1 MHMNKK
7 SLARILIAVGVFY
20 ILYLTAII
28 YQSDFWGNILA
39 PIGDLLSF
47 CILFQTFRK
56 ANKADFRRYI
66 WLTFSL
72 AALSWA
78 MADILWAVDV
88 IFLARNPDNNQIAIF
103 LYFGTNIFLIIGL
116 FIFTAKTVTKWNAL
130 QLFVDAIAISISC
143 LFLIWIIFL
152 DKDLNNI
159 GLVVKDGWVSG
170 VSIIIDFATF
180 IGIAVWYISSR
191 TGKIHYILKIII
203 GFTILYSVT
212 DIIYYYLYFKNLYT
226 PNSFIDALYMAA
238 LLGIAIGA
246 YMVPV
251 TYYKEDTLR
260 SNISNMGYTRKG
272 LLLLLMPLA
281 VILKEG
287 FILSDLFMC
296 GLIITAHNAISHFIQ
311 SSFLNAQLLDREKS
325 LNLELE
331 KKIAERTSELVEKN
345 IQLDFLSNKDTVT
358 NLNNRRYFLQEM
370 EKTLLQLGS
379 DEKMAL
385 AFLDLDRFKTI
396 NDSYGHY
403 IGDQILIELAKR
415 LTAFEKP
422 DTLVARLGGDEFV
435 IAFSGKFTL
444 CDAEDML
451 RQVVLKCS
459 EPIQAGEYTFEVT
472 VSVGISMYPVDADS
486 LDRLLRNADMAMY
499 QAKKEGNN
507 RIVVFNNILNQKNL
521 EKNKIEISLKKADF
535 DNEFMLYYQPQFTIP
550 GKQLIGMEA
559 LLRWNC
565 PGKGFVG
572 PAEFIPIAEEINS
585 IIPIG
590 DWVMTHAVS
599 QIAQWNRQYSTNLKM
614 AVNVSPKQLDTA
626 DFSRQILSVL
636 ALEGIP
642 PEWIDVEITEGIA
655 LEGNNKISKIAEQ
668 FKGTGITISIDD
680 FGTGYSSLSYLK
692 IFPFHR
698 VKIALQL
705 IDNILFDRYDL
716 QIVRSIL
723 LLAESIGVDCIAE
736 GVETQ
741 EQFDLLHGLG
751 CRQMQ
756 GYYLGRPVPAV
767 EFEKRFL
774 EPN

>member
-1 MHMNKK
+1 MNKR
-7 SLARILIAVGVFY
+7 SLARILIAAGAFY
-20 ILYLTAII
+20 ILYFTATIF
-28 YQSDFWGNILA
+28 QSDFWGNSLA
-39 PIGDLLSF
+39 PIGDIFSF
-47 CILFQTFRK
+47 GILFRTFRK
-56 ANKADFRRYI
+56 TNKADFRRYI
-66 WLTFSL
+66 WLSFSL
-72 AALSWA
+72 ASLSWA
-78 MADILWAVDV
+78 LADILWAVDA
-88 IFLARNPDNNQIAIF
+88 IFLAKNPDSNQLTIF
-103 LYFGTNIFLIIGL
+103 FYFGTSIFLVIGL
-116 FIFTAKTVTKWNAL
+116 FIFLAKTITKWNAL
-130 QLFVDAIAISISC
+130 QLFVDAAAISISS
-143 LFLIWIIFL
+143 LFLIWILFFN
-152 DKDLNNI
+152 KDLNNL
-159 GLVVKDGWVSG
+159 GWVVKDGWVS
-170 VSIIIDFATF
+170 VASIIIDFSIF
-180 IGIAVWYISSR
+180 IGIAVWYISLR
-191 TGKIHYILKIII
+191 TGKIHYILRIII
-203 GFTILYSVT
+203 GFIVLYSVN
-212 DIIYYYLYFKNLYT
+212 DIVYYYLYFKNLYI
-226 PNSFIDALYMAA
+226 PNSLIDALYMAA

-246 YMVPV
+246 FMVPAA
-251 TYYKEDTLR
+251 YFKEDTLR
-260 SNISNMGYTRKG
+260 SGVGNMGYTRKG
-272 LLLLLMPLA
+272 LLLFLLPLA

-296 GLIITAHNAISHFIQ
+296 GLIITAHNAVSHFIQ
-311 SSFLNAQLLDREKS
+311 SSFLHAQLLNREKS
-325 LNLELE
+325 INLDLE
-331 KKIAERTSELVEKN
+331 KKIAERTKELMEKN
-345 IQLDFLSNKDTVT
+345 AQLDFLSNRDTVT
-358 NLNNRRYFLQEM
+358 NLYNRRYFLQEM
-370 EKTLLQLGS
+370 ENNLLRLGA

-415 LTAFEKP
+415 LTTFEKP

-435 IAFSGKFTL
+435 IAFNGKFTL

-451 RQVVLKCS
+451 RRVVLKCS
-459 EPIQAGEYTFEVT
+459 EPIQVGEYTFEVT

-499 QAKKEGNN
+499 QAKKEGKNK
-507 RIVVFNNILNQKNL
+507 IIIFNDILNQKNRD
-521 EKNKIEISLKKADF
+521 KNKIEINLKKADF
-535 DNEFMLYYQPQFTIP
+535 DNEFMLYYQPQFSIP
-550 GKQLIGMEA
+550 EKKLIGMEA

-565 PGKGFVG
+565 PGKGLIS
-572 PAEFIPIAEEINS
+572 PEEFIPIAEEINS

-599 QIAQWNRQYSTNLKM
+599 QIAQWNREYNTNLKM
-614 AVNVSPKQLDTA
+614 AVNVSPKQLDTS

-642 PEWIDVEITEGIA
+642 AEWIDVEITEGVA

-692 IFPFHR
+692 MFPFHR

-736 GVETQ
+736 GVETV

-756 GYYLGRPVPAV
+756 GFYLGRPVPAA

>member
-1 MHMNKK
+1 MNKR
-7 SLARILIAVGVFY
+7 SLTRILIAAGAFY
-20 ILYLTAII
+20 ILYLTATI
-28 YQSDFWGNILA
+28 YQSNFWGNVLA
-39 PIGDLLSF
+39 PICDLLSF
-47 CILFQTFRK
+47 GVLFFTFWK

-66 WLTFSL
+66 WLSFSL
-72 AALSWA
+72 ASLSWA
-78 MADILWAVDV
+78 LADILWAVDAIV
-88 IFLARNPDNNQIAIF
+88 LAKNPDDNQFILL

-116 FIFTAKTVTKWNAL
+116 FIFTAKTITKWNAL
-130 QLFVDAIAISISC
+130 QLFVDAAAISISC
-143 LFLIWIIFL
+143 LFLIWILFF

-159 GLVVKDGWVSG
+159 GLVVKDGWVSV

-180 IGIAVWYISSR
+180 IGIAVWYLSLR
-191 TGKIHYILKIII
+191 AGKIHYILKIIV
-203 GFTILYSVT
+203 GFIVLYSVN
-212 DIIYYYLYFKNLYT
+212 DIVYYYLYFKNLYI
-226 PNSFIDALYMAA
+226 PNSLIDALYMAA
-238 LLGIAIGA
+238 LLGIAISA
-246 YMVPV
+246 CMVPV
-251 TYYKEDTLR
+251 TYFEEDTLR
-260 SNISNMGYTRKG
+260 SGVSNMGYTRRG
-272 LLLLLMPLA
+272 LLLFLMPLA

-287 FILSDLFMC
+287 IILSDLFMC
-296 GLIITAHNAISHFIQ
+296 GLIITSHNAVSHFIQ

-325 LNLELE
+325 INLDLE
-331 KKIAERTSELVEKN
+331 RKIAERTKELVEKN
-345 IQLDFLSNKDTVT
+345 TQLDFLSNKDTVT
-358 NLNNRRYFLQEM
+358 NLYNRRYFLQEM
-370 EKTLLQLGS
+370 EKTLLRLGA
-379 DEKMAL
+379 DEKIAL

-396 NDSYGHY
+396 NDLYGHY

-422 DTLVARLGGDEFV
+422 NTIVARLGGDEFV
-435 IAFSGKFTL
+435 IAFDGKFTQH
-444 CDAEDML
+444 DAEDKL
-451 RQVVLKCS
+451 GQVILKCF
-459 EPIQAGEYTFEVT
+459 EPIQVGEYIFEVT

-507 RIVVFNNILNQKNL
+507 KIIIFNDILNQKNRD
-521 EKNKIEISLKKADF
+521 KNKIEINLKKADF
-535 DNEFMLYYQPQFTIP
+535 DNEFMLHYQPQFTIP
-550 GKQLIGMEA
+550 GKKLIGMEA

-565 PGKGFVG
+565 PGNGFIS

-599 QIAQWNRQYSTNLKM
+599 QIAQWNRQYNTNLKM

-636 ALEGIP
+636 AFEGIP
-642 PEWIDVEITEGIA
+642 PEWIDIEITEGVA
-655 LEGNNKISKIAEQ
+655 LEGSYKISKIAEQ

-692 IFPFHR
+692 MFPFHR

-756 GYYLGRPVPAV
+756 GYYLGRPVPAA

>member
-1 MHMNKK
+1 MNKK
-7 SLARILIAVGVFY
+7 SLARILIAAGAFY
-20 ILYLTAII
+20 ILYLTATIL
-28 YQSDFWGNILA
+28 QSDFWGNILA

-47 CILFQTFRK
+47 GILFRTFWK
-56 ANKADFRRYI
+56 AHKGDFRRYI
-66 WLTFSL
+66 WLSLSL

-78 MADILWAVDV
+78 LADILWAVDA
-88 IFLARNPDNNQIAIF
+88 IFLAKNPDDNQFIIL
-103 LYFGTNIFLIIGL
+103 LYFGTSIFLIIGL
-116 FIFTAKTVTKWNAL
+116 FIFTAKTITKWNAL

-143 LFLIWIIFL
+143 LFLIWILFL
-152 DKDLNNI
+152 DKDLNNL
-159 GLVVKDGWVSG
+159 GMVAKDGWVS
-170 VSIIIDFATF
+170 VTSIIIDFSIF

-203 GFTILYSVT
+203 GFTILFSIT
-212 DIIYYYLYFKNLYT
+212 DIIYYYLYFKNLYI
-226 PNSFIDALYMAA
+226 PNSLIDALYMAA

-246 YMVPV
+246 CMVPV
-251 TYYKEDTLR
+251 TYYKEDSKR
-260 SNISNMGYTRKG
+260 SNVSNMGYTRKG
-272 LLLLLMPLA
+272 LLLLLMPVA
-281 VILKEG
+281 VIIREG
-287 FILSDLFMC
+287 FGIADLFMC
-296 GLIITAHNAISHFIQ
+296 GLIITSHNAISHFIQ

-325 LNLELE
+325 INLDLE
-331 KKIAERTSELVEKN
+331 RKIAERTKELVEKN
-345 IQLDFLSNKDTVT
+345 SQLDFLSNKDTVT
-358 NLNNRRYFLQEM
+358 NLYNRRYFLQEM
-370 EKTLLQLGS
+370 EKNLLRLES

-415 LTAFEKP
+415 LTTFEKP

-435 IAFSGKFTL
+435 IAFNGKFTL

-451 RQVVLKCS
+451 RRVVLKCS
-459 EPIQAGEYTFEVT
+459 EPIQVGEYTFEVT

-499 QAKKEGNN
+499 QAKKEGKNK
-507 RIVVFNNILNQKNL
+507 IIIFNDILNQKNRD
-521 EKNKIEISLKKADF
+521 KNKIEINLKKANF
-535 DNEFMLYYQPQFTIP
+535 DNEFMLYYQPQFSIP
-550 GKQLIGMEA
+550 EKKLIGMEA

-565 PGKGFVG
+565 PGKGLIS
-572 PAEFIPIAEEINS
+572 PEEFIPIAEEINS

-599 QIAQWNRQYSTNLKM
+599 QIAQWNREYNTNLKM
-614 AVNVSPKQLDTA
+614 AVNVSPKQLDTS

-636 ALEGIP
+636 AFEGIP
-642 PEWIDVEITEGIA
+642 AEWIDVEITEGVA

-692 IFPFHR
+692 MFPFHR

-736 GVETQ
+736 GVETV

-756 GYYLGRPVPAV
+756 GFYLGRPVPAA

-774 EPN
+774 KPN